1 MSPNPDFSN
10 IDTVVFDFD
19 GTLAETNIDFAK
31 MRSRIVEHMQAW
43 GLWEDGLDD
52 GKYILD
58 IIDIGKSKL
67 GDDADRIAEFQAAAD
82 TILEE
87 VELETCSHAAPF
99 PGVVEALNQLKEHG
113 YRVGIV
119 TRNCR
124 AGVASVTSR
133 HHIPHDLLSTRD
145 DVTLV
150 KPDPAHLAEALRLLG
165 ANPERAVMI
174 GDHITDIQ
182 GADGTGAMAVGVLT
196 QKTTREQ
203 FEQVGAD
210 AVFSDVP
217 AAVAAILEARDAQ

>member
-1 MSPNPDFSN
+1 MDPDFSR

-31 MRSRIVEHMQAW
+31 MRRRIVEHMQAW
-43 GLWEDGLDD
+43 GLWEDGLDK
-52 GKYILD
+52 GKYVLD
-58 IIDIGKSKL
+58 IISIGRSKL
-67 GDDADRIAEFQAAAD
+67 GDAAERVAEFQAQAD
-82 TILEE
+82 RILEE
-87 VELETCSHAAPF
+87 VELETCAAAAPF
-99 PGVVEALNQLKEHG
+99 PGVVEALTALKENG

-150 KPDPAHLAEALRLLG
+150 KPDPAHLSEALRLMG
-165 ANPERAVMI
+165 AAPERAVMI

-182 GADGTGAMAVGVLT
+182 GAEGTGAMAVGVLT
-196 QKTTREQ
+196 QKTTMEE
-203 FEQVGAD
+203 FVQVGAD
-210 AVFSDVP
+210 AVFDDVP
-217 AAVAAILEARDAQ
+217 SAVAAIMKARTAQ